1 MGKNFINTIRLSE
14 NDNIV
19 VARSE
24 LQIGMIVDQSQV
36 TATELISPGHKIAT
50 ELIPRG
56 SVIRKYN
63 QVIGT
68 ASTDIHPG
76 NHDHIHNCK
85 MSHFERDYF
94 FSDAFVRS
102 NKIQFTKFKI

>member
-1 MGKNFINTIRLSE
+1 MDKNFINTIRLSE
-14 NDNIV
+14 FDNIV

-36 TATELISPGHKIAT
+36 TTTELISPGHKIAT
-50 ELIPRG
+50 ELIPKG

-68 ASTDIHPG
+68 ASVDIKPG
-76 NHDHIHNCK
+76 NHVHTHNCK
-85 MSHFERDYF
+85 NGSLERDYF
-94 FSDAFVRS
+94 FFRCIKVLHG
-102 NKIQFTKFKI
+102 TT